1 LSTLGAIFSG
11 TQLRAAVSVSVVLV
25 AAFVVTGFLTASYK
39 NARQSQGR
47 QHYERGQALA
57 SSGNV
62 QGAAEE
68 YRKAL
73 LFMPDEPDY
82 RISLCVAL
90 VELGKLD
97 EAESHLQELLQGDP
111 TDGLVNVMLAR
122 VAERRKKPDQAIVYF
137 QRAVY
142 GHWPREKLS
151 SRHAAR
157 WELVS
162 LLEAQNRRTE
172 LVGELLQL
180 YANTGADPKEKSR
193 IGFLLLKYGAV
204 SDADNVFHEL
214 TRDSP
219 RFAEAFYGTGQAD
232 FEQGDYAAARREYQ
246 HATRLEPGNRQY
258 AQQMAL
264 VNSIIDLDPFLPRIK
279 AAERLRK
286 SRGLL
291 NRVISNLDACA
302 QETDTAAPVPGI
314 ADAKKLAASSS
325 PDPDQLSDNLQN
337 AAQQLWKNK
346 QAYCGGKAGPDPVL
360 DTVFARMM
368 P

>member
-1 LSTLGAIFSG
+1 MLI
-11 TQLRAAVSVSVVLV
+11 
-25 AAFVVTGFLTASYK
+25 AAFVVTGFLSASYK

-62 QGAAEE
+62 QGASEE

-73 LFMPDEPDY
+73 LFMPDEADY
-82 RISLCVAL
+82 QISLCVAL

-122 VAERRKKPDQAIVYF
+122 VAERRRKPDQAIEYF

-180 YANTGADPKEKSR
+180 YANTGPDPKEKSK
-193 IGFLLLKYGAV
+193 IGFLLLQYGAV
-204 SDADNVFHEL
+204 SDAVNVFREL

-219 RFAEAFYGTGQAD
+219 RFGEAFYGTGKAD
-232 FEQGDYAAARREYQ
+232 FDQGDYAAARRDFQ
-246 HATRLEPGNRQY
+246 RAARLEPGNRQY
-258 AQQMAL
+258 AQQIAL
-264 VNSIIDLDPFLPRIK
+264 VNSIIDIDPFLPRIK

-291 NRVISNLDACA
+291 DRVISNLDACA
-302 QETDTAAPVPGI
+302 QKSNTALPAPSI
-314 ADAKKLAASSS
+314 ADAKKLASSTS
-325 PDPDQLSDNLQN
+325 DPDQLSDNLQN
-337 AAQQLWKNK
+337 AAQHLWKNRET
-346 QAYCGGKAGPDPVL
+346 YCGGSARPDPVVDIVL
-360 DTVFARMM
+360 ARMA